1 MNKPM
6 IFPKSLKQRS
16 QISKRANS
24 DNFLSL
30 LLDICINHLKTYP
43 TSFTNVNRQ
52 R

>member
-16 QISKRANS
+16 QISKRVNS
-24 DNFLSL
+24 TNFLSL
-30 LLDICINHLKTYP
+30 WLDMCINHLKTNP
-43 TSFTNVNRQ
+43 TLFANVNRQ